1 MSKLNYLNIG
11 CGTKFHKD
19 WVNIDMVSDSPY
31 VMQYNLLTGLP
42 FEDEK
47 FDAIYHSQVLEHFP
61 KEKALDFIR
70 ECYRVLKPS
79 GIIRVV
85 VPDLENII
93 DEYQEHL
100 KKNLDSPNEISKANY
115 DWILL
120 EMYDQSV
127 RNYWGGQMEQYLKQ
141 PELINEKYILD
152 RIGFVG
158 RTIRE
163 QCKSQNNHSG
173 SKPEVSAFLRLARK
187 IKRFFFQINSGPMAF
202 RQKMLRFFLTKKEF
216 GYYKLGKFRMGGE
229 IHFWMYDRFSLK
241 MLLEK
246 SGFKQIAVKSPFES
260 NIPDWAE
267 YELDVKNGLVYDPT
281 SLFIEGRKL

>member
-19 WVNIDMVSDSPY
+19 WTNIDMASDSPY
-31 VMQYNLLTGLP
+31 VMQYNLLNGLP

-47 FDAIYHSQVLEHFP
+47 FDAVYHSQVLEHFP
-61 KEKALDFIR
+61 KDKALDFIR

-79 GIIRVV
+79 GIIRIV

-93 DEYQEHL
+93 DEYQGHL

-120 EMYDQSV
+120 EMYDQTV
-127 RNYWGGQMEQYLKQ
+127 RNYGGGQMAQYLKQ

-152 RIGFVG
+152 RIGFVA

-163 QCKSQNNHSG
+163 QCKSQSNYSG
-173 SKPEVSAFLRLARK
+173 SKPEVSGFLRLARK
-187 IKRFFFQINSGPMAF
+187 IKRFLFQINSGPMAF
-202 RQKMLRFFLTKKEF
+202 RQKMLSFFLTKKEF
-216 GYYKLGKFRMGGE
+216 ENYKLGKFRMGGE

-241 MLLEK
+241 ILLEK
-246 SGFKQIAVKSPFES
+246 SGFKQIEVKSPFES
-260 NIPDWAE
+260 NIPDWSV